1 MKRLLPLVT
10 LLALASPAQAYTP
23 GSFQQELNN
32 TDWGT
37 SGETVGFTNISECRD
52 LTKTE
57 SHGVRNPARL
67 QSLEQE
73 YNMHRAN
80 AKKFEDAA
88 VYERNMAKRDQL
100 DEQWSYHIEL
110 ANAVV
115 DKIRR
120 EEKDIVKS
128 TSVVGYGC
136 SGGFIK
142 ISNPQGTRVCEV
154 SGVAIREGNLNYR
167 AKNCV
172 WR

>member
-73 YNMHRAN
+73 LEVHTANIKKYNDMNDDR
-80 AKKFEDAA
+80 
-88 VYERNMAKRDQL
+88 
-100 DEQWSYHIEL
+100 QWRHIEL
-110 ANAVV
+110 ARAV
-115 DKIRR
+115 DNKIKT
-120 EEKDIVKS
+120 EENDLITS